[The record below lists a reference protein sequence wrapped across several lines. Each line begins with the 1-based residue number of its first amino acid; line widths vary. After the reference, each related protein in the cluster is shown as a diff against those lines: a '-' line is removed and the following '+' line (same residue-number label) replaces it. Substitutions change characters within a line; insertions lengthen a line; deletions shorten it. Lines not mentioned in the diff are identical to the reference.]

1 VRTHGTY
8 TAPTAITI
16 AIATTSV
23 LPDAHTLVCWIAG
36 TAATSVTITAE
47 QDDTEGLDDMVEM
60 IDIMMED
67 WAIMEQT
74 MAQATTV
81 QSETVATIATQAA
94 SAVRAP
100 ALPV

>member
-1 VRTHGTY
+1 VLTHGTY

-23 LPDAHTLVCWIAG
+23 QPDAHTLACWIAG
-36 TAATSVTITAE
+36 TAVTSVTITAE

-74 MAQATTV
+74 MVQATTE
-81 QSETVATIATQAA
+81 QSETVATIATQTA

>member
-23 LPDAHTLVCWIAG
+23 LPDAHTLACWIAG
-36 TAATSVTITAE
+36 TAVTSVTITAE

-74 MAQATTV
+74 IVQATTE